1 MNSNGIVID
10 LVGDRAK
17 VKLQKHSICG
27 DCGACQHGEENMEMV
42 VEALNEAHASKG
54 DYVVIDLETA
64 NVLGAAFIVYMIP
77 LVAFLI
83 SMFLT
88 KTLMEMTGMINMVE
102 LVSALMGFVAM
113 GIAFFFIRKNETRF
127 HRSKKYLSTITEIVE
142 KKTML
147 VTG

>member
-1 MNSNGIVID
+1 
-10 LVGDRAK
+10 
-17 VKLQKHSICG
+17 
-27 DCGACQHGEENMEMV
+27 MV

-113 GIAFFFIRKNETRF
+113 GIAFSSLGKTKLVFIRSKNISQQSQ
-127 HRSKKYLSTITEIVE
+127 RSL